1 MGFRGFVC
9 LFFFFF
15 WGGGGCGGEFG
26 ANVIFRVLRDLGL
39 RGYSSFEV

>member
-1 MGFRGFVC
+1 MGFRGFV
-9 LFFFFF
+9 FFFFF
-15 WGGGGCGGEFG
+15 LGGGCGGEFG